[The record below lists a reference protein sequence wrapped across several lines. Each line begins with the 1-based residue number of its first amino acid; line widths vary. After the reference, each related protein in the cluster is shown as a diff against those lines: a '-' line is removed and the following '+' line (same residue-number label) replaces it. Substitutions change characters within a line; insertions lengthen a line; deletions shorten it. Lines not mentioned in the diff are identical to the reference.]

1 MKEKDPT
8 TYSKM
13 VLCIISHI
21 NARRHRS
28 SHHMK
33 YVEHPGG
40 QLWMELHH
48 QNAIHMFQICLF
60 CIMLRFW
67 QYFSRKTKKIT
78 IFGKMYPGFFTSKFK
93 VISHKIQNL
102 QHFSLKLKYFET
114 LKSEFNFGCKY
125 NILLQWFKLLI
136 SNNLQGIIYVCAFLT
151 TTASAFA
158 LRKQKANYDGCS
170 TSSTYTYL
178 SLIKVI

>member
-1 MKEKDPT
+1 MYKKGANQKWGMK
-8 TYSKM
+8 S
-13 VLCIISHI
+13 ISQKGKFWADVGSWDCHTWW
-21 NARRHRS
+21 RS
-28 SHHMK
+28 
-33 YVEHPGG
+33 
-40 QLWMELHH
+40 
-48 QNAIHMFQICLF
+48 
-60 CIMLRFW
+60 
-67 QYFSRKTKKIT
+67 KIT
-78 IFGKMYPGFFTSKFK
+78 IFGKMYPRFFTSKFI

-102 QHFSLKLKYFET
+102 QHFSLKLKYFKT

-170 TSSTYTYL
+170 TCSTYTYL